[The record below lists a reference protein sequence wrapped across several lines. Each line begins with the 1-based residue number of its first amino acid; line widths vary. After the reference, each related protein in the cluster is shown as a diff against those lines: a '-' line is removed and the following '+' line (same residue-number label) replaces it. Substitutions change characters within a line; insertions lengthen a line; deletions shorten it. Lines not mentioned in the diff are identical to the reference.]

1 MQALILAG
9 GQGTRLR
16 PLTSTI
22 PKPVVPLVG
31 RPFISYMLEWLR
43 SHGVDD
49 VILGCGHMADGVRGV
64 LGDGES
70 LGIRLRY
77 IEEPEPLGTGGAL
90 KFAEDLLDERFF
102 MLNGDVLTDID
113 LTAELAQHER
123 TGALATLALIP
134 VEDPSAYG
142 LVPLNADNSVR
153 EFIEK
158 PGAEQT
164 ETDLINAGAYIIERS
179 VLDGMAPAG
188 TNISIEREV
197 FPTLVGRGLYGYP
210 ADGYW
215 LDIGTPER
223 YLQGTFDIL
232 EGNVSTEIGRRLSE
246 AGRALQDGADVR
258 GRVVAPALVGA
269 GSTIA
274 FGAIV
279 GGRTVLGE
287 NVTIGPGAHV
297 ESSVLLDGASVGQR
311 STVRGSIVG
320 AGAQIGDHCHVE
332 DRVVLGE
339 GVKVGSDNVLTAGAR
354 IFPGVQLPEGAI
366 KF

>member
-1 MQALILAG
+1 
-9 GQGTRLR
+9 
-16 PLTSTI
+16 
-22 PKPVVPLVG
+22 
-31 RPFISYMLEWLR
+31 
-43 SHGVDD
+43 
-49 VILGCGHMADGVRGV
+49 
-64 LGDGES
+64 
-70 LGIRLRY
+70 
-77 IEEPEPLGTGGAL
+77 
-90 KFAEDLLDERFF
+90 

-113 LTAELAQHER
+113 LTAELAQHEQ

-142 LVPLNADNSVR
+142 LVPLHPDNSVR

-164 ETDLINAGAYIIERS
+164 ETDLINAGAYIIERR
-179 VLDGMAPAG
+179 VLERMAPAG

-232 EGNVSTEIGRRLSE
+232 EGNVSTEIGRRLGE
-246 AGRALQDGADVR
+246 AGLALQDGAHVE
-258 GRVVAPALVGA
+258 GRVVAPAMLGA
-269 GSTIA
+269 GSTVA

-287 NVTIGPGAHV
+287 NVSVGAGAHI
-297 ESSVLLDGASVGQR
+297 ESSVLLDGASVGVR

-320 AGAQIGDHCHVE
+320 PGAQIGDHCHVD